1 MVLQSPVKHSVIQSS
16 AAIDTMPV
24 AVLTGPASHEYHVAL
39 IGPQLY
45 RPSTLA
51 FPPAYKTLA
60 GILGVVGVDQAA
72 SITQPT
78 AGFALAELMPI
89 GLAPQV
95 SLAATMAVTAG
106 LVLDG

>member
-1 MVLQSPVKHSVIQSS
+1 MLQSPVKHSVVQSS
-16 AAIDTMPV
+16 AAIDAMPV
-24 AVLTGPASHEYHVAL
+24 AVLTGPASHEYHIAL
-39 IGPQLY
+39 IGPQLC

-72 SITQPT
+72 LITQPT

-106 LVLDG
+106 LVLDS